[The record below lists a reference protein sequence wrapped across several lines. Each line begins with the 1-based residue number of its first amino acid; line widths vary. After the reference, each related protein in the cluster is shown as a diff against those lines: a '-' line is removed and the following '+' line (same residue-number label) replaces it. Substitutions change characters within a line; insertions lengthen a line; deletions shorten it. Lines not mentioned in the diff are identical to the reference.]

1 MQERL
6 MPHFAER
13 KMPVEMVVLHC
24 SAFPLEKC
32 LEIWNG
38 YQVSPHYVI
47 DEQGELF
54 KLVDEK
60 YRAYH
65 AGKGYWYG
73 REGDMNEG
81 SIGIELI
88 NMSLGQTSDSYTK
101 AQLNTLISL
110 LQNLI
115 KKYNIKPQNIVGH
128 SDIAPSRK
136 ADPGLAFPWEKL
148 AQHGIG
154 RWYNHHRSS
163 EIKSRDAVSLLKGL
177 GYDTRDEEAA
187 IASAYA
193 FRRHYLP
200 EEVKFDPD
208 RQHLLDNVYPKNDK
222 SLLTGEAFISAL
234 NRISD

>member
-32 LEIWNG
+32 LEIWDDYG
-38 YQVSPHYVI
+38 VSPHYAI

-73 REGDMNEG
+73 REGYLNEG

-88 NMSLGQTSDSYTK
+88 NMSLGQAPDSYTK
-101 AQLNTLISL
+101 AQLNTLIPL

-128 SDIAPSRK
+128 SDIAPALK

-154 RWYNHHRSS
+154 RWYNPLRSS

-177 GYDTRDEEAA
+177 DYDTRDEEAA

-234 NRISD
+234 NRLSD

>member
-73 REGDMNEG
+73 CEGDMNEG

-101 AQLNTLISL
+101 EQLNTLIPL

-128 SDIAPSRK
+128 SDIAPLRK
-136 ADPGLAFPWEKL
+136 ADPGAAFPWEKL
-148 AQHGIG
+148 AKHGIG
-154 RWYNHHRSS
+154 RWYKSS
-163 EIKSRDAVSLLKGL
+163 SSTELKSRDAVSLLKGL
-177 GYDTRDEEAA
+177 GYDTCDEETV

-193 FRRHYLP
+193 FCRHYLP

-208 RQHLLDNVYPKNDK
+208 MQHLLDNVYPKNDK
-222 SLLTGEAFISAL
+222 SLLTREAVISAL
-234 NRISD
+234 NRLSD

>member
-54 KLVDEK
+54 KLVYEK

-81 SIGIELI
+81 SIGIELV

-101 AQLNTLISL
+101 AQLNTLIPL

-193 FRRHYLP
+193 FCRHYLP

-208 RQHLLDNVYPKNDK
+208 MQHLLDNVYPKNDK
-222 SLLTGEAFISAL
+222 SLLTREAVISAL
-234 NRISD
+234 NRLSD

>member
-32 LEIWNG
+32 LEIWDDYG
-38 YQVSPHYVI
+38 VSPHYAI

-81 SIGIELI
+81 SIGIELV
-88 NMSLGQTSDSYTK
+88 NMSLGQKPDSYTE
-101 AQLNTLISL
+101 AQLNTLIPL

-128 SDIAPSRK
+128 SDIAPLRK

-154 RWYNHHRSS
+154 RWYNSHRSS

-177 GYDTRDEEAA
+177 GYDTRDEETA

-200 EEVKFDPD
+200 EEVKVDPD
-208 RQHLLDNVYPKNDK
+208 MQHLLDNVYPKNDK

-234 NRISD
+234 NRLSD